1 VIEAIVF
8 DFDGT
13 LVDYIDSDI
22 KSLKHLHSVVEA
34 KVSFDEFLKTAVD
47 VIMEFHRLVE
57 QRLIDPLLMHN
68 FRLEKTFKAHEMQ
81 WEDSFL
87 ETYKDELF
95 RTCVPFDGVVEVLD
109 QLRERFKLGLI
120 TNAYDGV
127 EQRKRIAFSGLHKY
141 FDEILISGDIG
152 VYKPDPK
159 VFHTLLNRIG
169 VVPENA
175 IYIGDSIKHDVAGAN
190 SAGMKSVL
198 FSKSSKILSSEA
210 HFHAHGVEGL
220 ETLASELCELAW
232 TRS

>member
-13 LVDYIDSDI
+13 LVDFVDSDI
-22 KSLKHLHSVVEA
+22 KSLKHLHSVAEA
-34 KVSFDEFLKTAVD
+34 KVSFEEFLETAVD
-47 VIMEFHRLVE
+47 EIMEFHRLVD
-57 QRLIDPLLMHN
+57 QRLIDPLLMHR
-68 FRLEKTFKAHEMQ
+68 FRLEKTFKRHGMQ
-81 WEDSFL
+81 WDDSAL
-87 ETYKDELF
+87 EIYKAELF
-95 RTCVPFDGVVEVLD
+95 RTCVPFDGVVEVLV

-159 VFHTLLNRIG
+159 VFHTLLNRID

-175 IYIGDSIKHDVAGAN
+175 IYIGDSIKYDVAGAN

-198 FSKSSKILSSEA
+198 FSKSSKMLSSEA

-220 ETLASELCELAW
+220 ETLASELCELA
-232 TRS
+232 